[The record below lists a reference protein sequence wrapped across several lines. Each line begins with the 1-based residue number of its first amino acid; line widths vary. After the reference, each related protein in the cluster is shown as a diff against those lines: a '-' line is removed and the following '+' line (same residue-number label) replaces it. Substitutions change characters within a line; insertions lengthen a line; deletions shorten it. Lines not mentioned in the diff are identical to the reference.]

1 MSNSI
6 MHRIRRLSLH
16 LAHDRVHVRR
26 AFPKAVLDAA
36 QARIADG
43 EQHHAAQVRLAIE
56 GSLRPRDVWAGVRA
70 RARALDVFGRLRV
83 WDTEHNNGVLI
94 YVLLADRAVEIV
106 ADRAASRAVGD
117 ERWHSVAASMGT
129 AFRAGRFEEGVLGAI
144 DQVNRLL
151 TQAFPGGG
159 GPDELPDR
167 PEVL

>member
-1 MSNSI
+1 MRR
-6 MHRIRRLSLH
+6 MRRLWQH
-16 LAHDRVHVRR
+16 LRHDRVHVRR
-26 AFPKAVLDAA
+26 VFPKAVLDAA

-43 EQHHAAQVRLAIE
+43 EQHHAGQVRLAIE
-56 GSLRPRDVWAGVRA
+56 ASLRPGQVWAGVRA
-70 RARALDVFGRLRV
+70 RGRAIDVFSRLRV

-129 AFRAGRFEEGVLGAI
+129 AFRAGRFEDGVLGAI
-144 DQVNRLL
+144 DEVNRLL
-151 TQAFPGGG
+151 AQAFPGGG

-167 PEVL
+167 PEIL